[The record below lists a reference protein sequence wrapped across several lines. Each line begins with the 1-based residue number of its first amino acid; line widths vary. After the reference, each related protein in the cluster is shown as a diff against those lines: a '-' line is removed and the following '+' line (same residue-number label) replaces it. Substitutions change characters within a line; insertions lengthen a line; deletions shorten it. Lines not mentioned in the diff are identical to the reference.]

1 MQSLLSSFSSLSDP
15 RVKNRSEYPLETIVF
30 ITICAVVSG
39 ANTWK
44 DIESFGKMKIPWIKK
59 YVSLPGDKSPCDDV
73 YADIFRAIDNTEFS
87 NCFIDWISHISGLV
101 PEELVSIDG
110 KTLRGSYDRHDN
122 KAAIHMVSA
131 WSHKN
136 QIVLGQYRTDA
147 KSYEIT
153 AIPALIKLLDLSG
166 GVVTIDAMGC
176 QREIAEDIVAAG
188 ADYILALKQ
197 NQKTLYEEVEN
208 TFKVSVGKT
217 SKKTDKDHG
226 RIETRKCSVVNNLK
240 WIDEAKKW
248 KGLNTVVKIERA
260 REILSTGKKTTEIS
274 YYISS
279 LKETA
284 EKINQLI
291 RGHWEIEN
299 QLHWVLDVTFR
310 EDENRTRKGNAD
322 VNFNIIRHTAL
333 NILKLDNTKT
343 SLKQKRY
350 KAALDDQFR
359 EIVLKI

>member
-1 MQSLLSSFSSLSDP
+1 MSSFSSLSDP
-15 RVKNRSEYPLETIVF
+15 RVKNRSDYPLETIIF

-44 DIESFGKMKIPWIKK
+44 GIESFGKMKIRWIQK
-59 YVSLPGDKSPCDDV
+59 YVALPEDRAPCDDV
-73 YADIFRAIDNTEFS
+73 YADIFSRIDNHKFG
-87 NCFIDWISHISGLV
+87 NCFINWISHISGLI

-110 KTLRGSYDRHDN
+110 KTLRGSYDRHDG

-136 QIVLGQYRTDA
+136 QIVLGQYKTDA
-147 KSYEIT
+147 KSNEIT
-153 AIPALIKLLDLSG
+153 AIPALIKLLDLTGSI
-166 GVVTIDAMGC
+166 VTIDAMGC
-176 QREIAEDIVAAG
+176 QKDIAEDIIDAG

-197 NQKTLYEEVEN
+197 NQKALYEEVEN
-208 TFKVSVGKT
+208 TFKMTAPQISEQK
-217 SKKTDKDHG
+217 DKDHG
-226 RIETRKCSVVNNLK
+226 RIETRKCSVINDLK
-240 WIDEAKKW
+240 WVDEAVKW
-248 KGLNTVVKIERA
+248 KGLKSVIKIERA

-279 LKETA
+279 LKESA
-284 EKINQLI
+284 DKINQLI

-310 EDENRTRKGNAD
+310 EDENRTRKGDAD
-322 VNFNIIRHTAL
+322 ANFNVIRHTAL

-359 EIVLKI
+359 EKVLKI